1 MLTLNPNEMFNFPYN
16 SNKKGYKISIK
27 IPKEFNLFFIL
38 IWNYN
43 ENIDKG
49 VKLCKILYEGETIF

>member
-1 MLTLNPNEMFNFPYN
+1 MFNFPYN
-16 SNKKGYKISIK
+16 SNKKGYKLSIK
-27 IPKEFNLFFIL
+27 IPNDFNLFFIL

-43 ENIDKG
+43 ENITKG